1 MNIRRMGEMTRV
13 FLIWISLITLGYLGI
28 GLISSVATHNGYE
41 FYTAMWAMITTCV
54 VIYLL
59 VKG

>member
-1 MNIRRMGEMTRV
+1 MGEMTRV